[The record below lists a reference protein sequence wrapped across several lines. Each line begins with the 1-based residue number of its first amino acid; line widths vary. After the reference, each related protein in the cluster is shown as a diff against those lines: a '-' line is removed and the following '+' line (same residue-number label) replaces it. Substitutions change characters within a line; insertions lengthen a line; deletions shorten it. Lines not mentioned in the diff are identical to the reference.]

1 MSGSNKK
8 QKQKYTLPIKK
19 IKINPSRLVK
29 KASPSRVVK
38 RISPS
43 RVKKSSP
50 SRKIRPRSAIRMF
63 KKFDEENLME
73 PSKDRP
79 TPISPPKRISS
90 TPPNMAR
97 SRSSNFVPDNISR
110 SARVSKVD
118 FESNKILE
126 KIQKLKNDF
135 RASDM
140 QPGWFSKKLKITAS
154 QKSSGSRPGSAISDK
169 FKTAPPKIGAN
180 RPPLNRHLIPRSSA
194 PYNFQSSRKT
204 LDYPV
209 RSNSVTLIKP
219 KDKPIINLKIQYV
232 KMIPSKDRKLLKRSN
247 SGLGRI
253 GKSFNQ
259 DLLNLKTVEG

>member
-79 TPISPPKRISS
+79 TPISPP
-90 TPPNMAR
+90 
-97 SRSSNFVPDNISR
+97 
-110 SARVSKVD
+110 
-118 FESNKILE
+118 
-126 KIQKLKNDF
+126 
-135 RASDM
+135 
-140 QPGWFSKKLKITAS
+140 
-154 QKSSGSRPGSAISDK
+154 
-169 FKTAPPKIGAN
+169 
-180 RPPLNRHLIPRSSA
+180 
-194 PYNFQSSRKT
+194 
-204 LDYPV
+204 
-209 RSNSVTLIKP
+209 
-219 KDKPIINLKIQYV
+219 
-232 KMIPSKDRKLLKRSN
+232 
-247 SGLGRI
+247 
-253 GKSFNQ
+253 
-259 DLLNLKTVEG
+259 